1 MKMVSGVVKWSSS
14 DKIIYQVYLLFGG
27 ALLRAPPSKIS
38 DHTQG
43 ELPLEKP
50 GNKQDEESAKDWKLL
65 FELYEILK
73 KRVDDREEKM
83 RDYVRKVGLT
93 EKEKSKD
100 EQQ

>member
-1 MKMVSGVVKWSSS
+1 M
-14 DKIIYQVYLLFGG
+14 
-27 ALLRAPPSKIS
+27 
-38 DHTQG
+38 
-43 ELPLEKP
+43 EKP

-93 EKEKSKD
+93 EKQKNKD

>member
-1 MKMVSGVVKWSSS
+1 M
-14 DKIIYQVYLLFGG
+14 
-27 ALLRAPPSKIS
+27 
-38 DHTQG
+38 
-43 ELPLEKP
+43 EKP

-93 EKEKSKD
+93 EKAKSKD

>member
-1 MKMVSGVVKWSSS
+1 M
-14 DKIIYQVYLLFGG
+14 
-27 ALLRAPPSKIS
+27 
-38 DHTQG
+38 
-43 ELPLEKP
+43 EKL

-100 EQQ
+100 ERRTAKSDAGARVSRFCGAKCRTERGKRNLSVVRHAKHDEAMCTLKTE

>member
-1 MKMVSGVVKWSSS
+1 M
-14 DKIIYQVYLLFGG
+14 
-27 ALLRAPPSKIS
+27 
-38 DHTQG
+38 
-43 ELPLEKP
+43 EKP

-83 RDYVRKVGLT
+83 RDYVRTVGLT

>member
-1 MKMVSGVVKWSSS
+1 MEQFRQNKYTRC
-14 DKIIYQVYLLFGG
+14 IYYFGG
-27 ALLRAPPSKIS
+27 ALLQGTAIKKIS

-43 ELPLEKP
+43 ELLLEKP
-50 GNKQDEESAKDWKLL
+50 GNKQDEEFEEDWKLL

-73 KRVDDREEKM
+73 KRVDAREEKM

-93 EKEKSKD
+93 EKEKNKD

>member
-1 MKMVSGVVKWSSS
+1 M
-14 DKIIYQVYLLFGG
+14 
-27 ALLRAPPSKIS
+27 
-38 DHTQG
+38 
-43 ELPLEKP
+43 EKP
-50 GNKQDEESAKDWKLL
+50 GNKQDEEFEDDWKLL

-93 EKEKSKD
+93 EKEKNKD